1 MNNYRP
7 DIDGLRAIAVLV
19 VVFFHY
25 NVPYFTGGFVGVDVF
40 FVISGYLISSIIF
53 KDLANNTFSFCAF
66 YERRIRRIFPALFVM
81 LFISTITAFIL
92 YDYQA
97 LVEFGKS
104 LVSTVV
110 FASNFYFRK
119 NVGYFAI
126 SPQQITLLHTWSL
139 AIEEQFYLIFPIVI
153 YFLNKYKASKI
164 NFYIV
169 TGFVL
174 SLGLCVFLSEQ
185 KHIQFAFY
193 MLPTRAWE
201 FLLGTLLALRFF
213 PSLYNKKIYH
223 FFSILGF
230 GLIVLAVFMFSST
243 TEYPSYYALLPVF
256 GTALLIYSGENHH
269 QAFLNKILG
278 FPFLVFTGK
287 ISYSWYL
294 WHWVLYVFYRYV
306 SLGVFNSLDIFI
318 LIISSF
324 FLSFLS
330 WRFIEQPFRYLQ
342 KI

>member
-25 NVPYFTGGFVGVDVF
+25 KVAYFTGGFVGVDVF

-53 KDLANNTFSFCAF
+53 KDLENNTFSFLAF
-66 YERRIRRIFPALFVM
+66 YERRFRRIFPALFVM
-81 LFISTITAFIL
+81 LCISTIIALII
-92 YDYQA
+92 YDYQT

-110 FASNFYFRK
+110 FASNFNFHR

-139 AIEEQFYLIFPIVI
+139 AIEEQFYLIFPFVI
-153 YFLNKYKASKI
+153 YFLNKYQASKI
-164 NFYIV
+164 NYYIF

-174 SLGLCVFLSEQ
+174 SLGLCIFLSEQ
-185 KHIQFAFY
+185 QHLQFAFY

-230 GLIVLAVFMFSST
+230 GLIF
-243 TEYPSYYALLPVF
+243 
-256 GTALLIYSGENHH
+256 
-269 QAFLNKILG
+269 
-278 FPFLVFTGK
+278 
-287 ISYSWYL
+287 
-294 WHWVLYVFYRYV
+294 
-306 SLGVFNSLDIFI
+306 
-318 LIISSF
+318 
-324 FLSFLS
+324 
-330 WRFIEQPFRYLQ
+330 
-342 KI
+342 